1 MNQMLA
7 LAKLLYMQLLLLLY
21 VLMQRLHAINE
32 IEIGRKYMKM
42 YFKKILVKHYNI
54 HIKDLQNLILQK
66 LNLNSELYLGNT
78 VRKRDWM

>member
-1 MNQMLA
+1 
-7 LAKLLYMQLLLLLY
+7 
-21 VLMQRLHAINE
+21 
-32 IEIGRKYMKM
+32 M
-42 YFKKILVKHYNI
+42 YFKKILVKHCNI